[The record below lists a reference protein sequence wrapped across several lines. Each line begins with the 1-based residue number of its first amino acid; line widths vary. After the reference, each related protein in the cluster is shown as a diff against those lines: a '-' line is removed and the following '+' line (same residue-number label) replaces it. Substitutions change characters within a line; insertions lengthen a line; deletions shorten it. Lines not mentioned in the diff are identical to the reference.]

1 MSTNYIRY
9 PEIPVPR
16 DVWNSYGEHCKML
29 LEDMKEEQT
38 KRITNQ
44 FYRQEDSLP

>member
-9 PEIPVPR
+9 PEIPLPK
-16 DVWNSYGEHCKML
+16 DVWNLYGEHYKML

-44 FYRQEDSLP
+44 FYRQGDSLP